1 MKHYL
6 FFVTAIIVINFKSV
20 ANIRNPHERGIC
32 HVEAEY
38 FYPGIWEKY
47 GENELICNYWKFLD
61 DEEQQILESQ
71 LLEDDNESEIDYGD
85 YDSEDEMYKIR

>member
-1 MKHYL
+1 ML
-6 FFVTAIIVINFKSV
+6 RL
-20 ANIRNPHERGIC
+20 NIFIQ
-32 HVEAEY
+32 EY
-38 FYPGIWEKY
+38 GKKY